1 MSERNYSKAKLCSKI
16 GIARTT
22 LDAILNGSDA
32 KISTIES
39 IARALNV
46 NICYLFDEES
56 SAVTSG
62 YKNVAVPGN
71 KTETIND
78 RIEMLINQHFNG
90 NKAAFAKTVGLPP
103 TGLSNYLGKQR
114 RSKPGL
120 DMITKIITNLDVDA
134 RWLLIGE
141 ESSLTQVHTEGDY
154 SPASRDGDVSVVVG
168 DAVLLERVKS
178 LEALLSEKNA
188 RIDELKE
195 RIEELKGK

>member
-1 MSERNYSKAKLCSKI
+1 MLNIKKLENTMSERNYSKAKLCSKI
-16 GIARTT
+16 GITKTT

-39 IARALNV
+39 IARVLNV
-46 NICYLFDEES
+46 NIGYLFDEES
-56 SAVTSG
+56 SAVASG

-120 DMITKIITNLDVDA
+120 DMITKIITRLDVDA

-141 ESSLTQVHTEGDY
+141 ETNCSQDRLNADY
-154 SPASRDGDVSVVVG
+154 SFGAT
-168 DAVLLERVKS
+168 ATKALLLGKIKL
-178 LEALLSEKNA
+178 LEALLTE
-188 RIDELKE
+188 KE
-195 RIEELKGK
+195 RMIQVLMDNRKS